1 MKIVLLLQMRIQIL
15 ILGFKGLKLTIVNL
29 LDVIHSRVKNA
40 FHTNHLQFC
49 QKHVKINNL

>member
-1 MKIVLLLQMRIQIL
+1 MKIILLLLLLLLLFSNLLR
-15 ILGFKGLKLTIVNL
+15 LTIVNL
-29 LDVIHSRVKNA
+29 LDVIYSRAKNA